1 MSGLGIRIA
10 ALLTIAIVV
19 VIALVTLL
27 AVQLL
32 GPPGGPMGGGGY
44 RAFDRLALASA
55 LLFDASPGDA
65 DRLAAVHGLQIAAAP
80 PEGRE
85 LRQES
90 DAASTLL
97 ARRGV
102 ETPVVIVETAEGPP
116 LSTVRLRDG
125 RWLTFAESPRG
136 GPPRRDWIVFAFWLL
151 LIATGT
157 AGVVTFAVLRVTQ
170 PLRMLERAAAA
181 VGPDGELAPL
191 PERGPPEVRA
201 AAQAINRLSSGLRNA
216 MESRMRLVAAAGH
229 DLRTPMTRMR
239 LRAEFIPEGEDRDRW
254 LADLAEL
261 DRIADSAIR
270 LVREEVDPDARHPV
284 RIDAM
289 VDDIVAELAE
299 IGLDVRMTRASPAF
313 SDVRPHAMKRALR
326 NLVVNAATHGQAAAV
341 AVTVTAQSVIVA
353 IEDSGPGIPDAL
365 LERVFEPF
373 FRVDPARKAPMPGA
387 GLGMAIA
394 REIIR
399 RNSGELAV
407 TNRPAGGL
415 VQVVTLPLWRASEE
429 AIA

>member
-32 GPPGGPMGGGGY
+32 GPPGGPMGGGY

-65 DRLAAVHGLQIAAAP
+65 DRLAAIHGLQIAAAP
-80 PEGRE
+80 PDGRE

-90 DAASTLL
+90 DAASALL

-102 ETPVVIVETAEGPP
+102 ETSVVILEAEDGPP
-116 LSTVRLRDG
+116 LSAVRLRDG
-125 RWLTFAESPRG
+125 RWLTSAETLRG
-136 GPPRRDWIVFAFWLL
+136 GPPRKDWIVFAFWLL

-270 LVREEVDPDARHPV
+270 LVREEVDPDARHPA

-289 VDDIVAELAE
+289 MGDIIAELAE
-299 IGLDVRMTRASPAF
+299 IGLDVRMTRASPAV

-373 FRVDPARKAPMPGA
+373 FRVDPARKAPTPGA

-407 TNRPAGGL
+407 ANRPAGGL

-429 AIA
+429 ATA